1 MLVTL
6 WYNFVGK
13 ESCIDSVNIHQIHDG
28 QVGKNRLVI
37 VPDFKFICNGRIISI
52 RARVEKNSNS
62 TKFPS
67 FQVWRPSSVDSP
79 IYNKVD
85 EVNMS
90 LTDQV
95 TNNILYI
102 KLTGNNAIE
111 FQPGDVIGYYHP
123 FKSRYLVTHIKNN
136 TIGYVLYRFDA
147 EPLENS
153 AEVNINRGKTTK
165 HAHPLLQ
172 FTIGMIYVTVWAKT
186 RIVCTC

>member
-1 MLVTL
+1 M
-6 WYNFVGK
+6 
-13 ESCIDSVNIHQIHDG
+13 
-28 QVGKNRLVI
+28 
-37 VPDFKFICNGRIISI
+37 
-52 RARVEKNSNS
+52 EKYSNS

-123 FKSRYLVTHIKNN
+123 SNSHYLVTHIKNN
-136 TIGYVLYRFDA
+136 TIGGYVLYRFNQS
-147 EPLENS
+147 LENS
-153 AEVNINRGKTTK
+153 AEINISRGKITR
-165 HAHPLLQ
+165 HARPLLQ
-172 FTIGMIYVTVWAKT
+172 FTVGMIYTY
-186 RIVCTC
+186 I

>member
-1 MLVTL
+1 MLVTSC
-6 WYNFVGK
+6 YNFVGK
-13 ESCIDSVNIHQIHDG
+13 ESCIDSVNVHQIPNEK
-28 QVGKNRLVI
+28 VSTNKLVI
-37 VPDFKFICNGRIISI
+37 VPDFKFICNGRITSI

-62 TKFPS
+62 AKFPS

-85 EVNMS
+85 EVDMS

-111 FQPGDVIGYYHP
+111 FQSGDVIGYYHP
-123 FKSRYLVTHIKNN
+123 SNSRYLVTHIKNN
-136 TIGYVLYRFDA
+136 TIGGYVLYRFNV

-153 AEVNINRGKTTK
+153 AEINISRGKVTRY
-165 HAHPLLQ
+165 ARPLLQ
-172 FTIGMIYVTVWAKT
+172 FTVGMIYT
-186 RIVCTC
+186 